1 LICPI
6 CKRQNTNHCHHI
18 IPQANGGVNGKTI
31 DLCGTCHTNL
41 HSAARAILAGKS
53 PDKHMGKEHQ
63 QRAIQLIAAI
73 VNSTRAMAG
82 QVRPYKISFDITTR
96 DLARLNEVRGT
107 TSIQSYC
114 KKVLLGVIYAERN

>member
-1 LICPI
+1 
-6 CKRQNTNHCHHI
+6 
-18 IPQANGGVNGKTI
+18 
-31 DLCGTCHTNL
+31 
-41 HSAARAILAGKS
+41 
-53 PDKHMGKEHQ
+53 MGKEHQ